1 MEHGHSIQEI
11 RARLDAR
18 GTSARLRDGIFGGI
32 DGTVT
37 TFAIVAGVQGAGL
50 SAGVVVALGLAN
62 VIADGF
68 SMAAG
73 NYAGTKAV
81 VDDRKRLRQVEKR
94 HIANNPEGEIAEL
107 REILARKG
115 LHGDVLEQ
123 ATEMISQ
130 DQDAWIGMMLAE
142 EYDLPEAEEQPLSAA
157 IVIFVAFVLAGLLP
171 IMPYLINM
179 SDPFYWAC
187 WAAAATFFGIG
198 AIKARWSLTSWWW
211 SGLET
216 LAIGGVAAV
225 LSFAV
230 GSLFHP

>member
-1 MEHGHSIQEI
+1 MEHGHSLAEI
-11 RARLDAR
+11 RERLDAN
-18 GTSARLRDGIFGGI
+18 GTTARLRDAIFGGI

-81 VDDRKRLRQVEKR
+81 ADDRKRLRAVERR
-94 HIANNPEGEIAEL
+94 HIATNPEGERAEL

-115 LHGDVLEQ
+115 LHGDVLDQ
-123 ATEMISQ
+123 ATDMISQ
-130 DQDAWIGMMLAE
+130 NEDSWISMMLAE
-142 EYDLPEAEEQPLSAA
+142 EYDLPEAEEQPLSVA
-157 IVIFVAFVLAGLLP
+157 IVIFAAFVFAGLLP
-171 IMPYLINM
+171 ILPYLLNLT
-179 SDPFYWAC
+179 DPFTWAC
-187 WAAAATFFGIG
+187 WAAAGTFFGIG

-216 LAIGGVAAV
+216 LAIGGVAAI
-225 LSFAV
+225 LSYSV

>member
-1 MEHGHSIQEI
+1 LII
-11 RARLDAR
+11 R

-81 VDDRKRLRQVEKR
+81 VDDRKRLREVEKR
-94 HIANNPEGEIAEL
+94 HIANNPAGEMAEL

-142 EYDLPEAEEQPLSAA
+142 EYDLPEAEEQPFSRDNHPFHRDHLRHLGACRQIPAPKSRHEPQ
-157 IVIFVAFVLAGLLP
+157 FVKSREP
-171 IMPYLINM
+171 QKP
-179 SDPFYWAC
+179 D
-187 WAAAATFFGIG
+187 
-198 AIKARWSLTSWWW
+198 
-211 SGLET
+211 E
-216 LAIGGVAAV
+216 
-225 LSFAV
+225 
-230 GSLFHP
+230 